1 MRWHLNISIF
11 SFAFQDIL
19 NQQENNIPMKILL
32 ENVMVNK
39 KISLRQVSLLT
50 GVPKSTIDD
59 IVAGRKSPRMD
70 TMEKLAKGLKV
81 RISDLYDSPYK

>member
-50 GVPKSTIDD
+50 GVPKSPIDD
-59 IVAGRKSPRMD
+59 IVDGRKSPRLA
-70 TMEKLAKGLKV
+70 TM
-81 RISDLYDSPYK
+81 